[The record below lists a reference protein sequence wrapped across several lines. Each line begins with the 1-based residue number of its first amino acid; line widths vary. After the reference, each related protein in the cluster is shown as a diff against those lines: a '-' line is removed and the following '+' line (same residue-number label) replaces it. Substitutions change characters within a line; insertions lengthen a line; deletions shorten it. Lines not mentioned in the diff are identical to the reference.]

1 MRHRIAYRL
10 LVPAPAA
17 ALLLATGTAS
27 AASPG
32 PQSLTAPVGS
42 TKGSV
47 LLPYL
52 EQENVVAREG
62 ARFLALQQESRWT
75 AAEAGGRSVNV
86 GWKPKT
92 DS

>member
-17 ALLLATGTAS
+17 ALLLATATAS

-52 EQENVVAREG
+52 EQEN
-62 ARFLALQQESRWT
+62 FLALQQESRWT

-92 DS
+92 DA